1 MKQIIFHK
9 NTSERIINNKNNILE
24 LDYKNSITIINN
36 IFLDN
41 SSNIQYS
48 SEFKFIKKE
57 LENKIRGYKNQ
68 DIKKSI
74 YDENKLIT
82 YNDLL
87 EKLVIS
93 KLKCYYCNDAV
104 KLIYKICRDPNQWT
118 LDRLNND
125 LCHSKENTIICCL
138 KCNLKRRNIDS
149 NKFNFTKKLNLN
161 KIE

>member
-1 MKQIIFHK
+1 MKQIVFHK
-9 NTSERIINNKNNILE
+9 NTTERSINKNNNILE
-24 LDYKNSITIINN
+24 LNYKNSITIINN

-41 SSNIQYS
+41 SNNIQYN
-48 SEFKFIKKE
+48 SEFEFIKKE
-57 LENKIRGYKNQ
+57 LKNKIRGYKNQ

-82 YNDLL
+82 YNDVL

-93 KLKCYYCNDAV
+93 KLKCYYCNDII

-118 LDRLNND
+118 LDRLDND
-125 LCHSKENTIICCL
+125 LCHSNENTIICCL

>member
-24 LDYKNSITIINN
+24 LDYKNSIIIINN

-74 YDENKLIT
+74 YDENKLIS